1 MNVTL
6 KECESITCPIDLTLV
21 DVCDIPNYG
30 CQVPQQYSFKL
41 GQKIDTFDVT
51 TTFLSAGA
59 AKKCRFIKNW
69 ALSFGSLDLIANNTA
84 NRGNIS
90 TFSVTRNV
98 NAVGSKF

>member
-1 MNVTL
+1 MDVKFPNNTA
-6 KECESITCPIDLTLV
+6 SNLV
-21 DVCDIPNYG
+21 
-30 CQVPQQYSFKL
+30 K
-41 GQKIDTFDVT
+41 KIDTFDVT